1 MMNRRLIEL
10 WFIYSFNS
18 GGLCKLSD
26 YLSVNS
32 LRFFRKYKKKIFA
45 QKSKTKYWYFL
56 KFGGEVRL
64 KSKKRM
70 KVLKLLFGAA
80 TARLG
85 ETFARADHIGMQF
98 MTNIIWAIIW
108 VMRYDS

>member
-1 MMNRRLIEL
+1 M
-10 WFIYSFNS
+10 
-18 GGLCKLSD
+18 SD

-32 LRFFRKYKKKIFA
+32 LRFFRKYKKKIFDLKIKD
-45 QKSKTKYWYFL
+45 QILVFL
-56 KFGGEVRL
+56 KFGGGLNL

-85 ETFARADHIGMQF
+85 ETFARADHIGKKF
-98 MTNIIWAIIW
+98 IIWSIW
-108 VMRYDS
+108 YEAYDMVNVICCILIT

>member
-32 LRFFRKYKKKIFA
+32 LRFFRKYKKKISDLKIKD
-45 QKSKTKYWYFL
+45 QILVFL
-56 KFGGEVRL
+56 KFGGGVKLR
-64 KSKKRM
+64 SKKRM
-70 KVLKLLFGAA
+70 KVLKLLFGVAA
-80 TARLG
+80 ARLG
-85 ETFARADHIGMQF
+85 ETFARADHIGMKY
-98 MTNIIWAIIW
+98 MTHIIWSI
-108 VMRYDS
+108 VCVE